1 MAALVFRVACKFLP
15 FKVDWTYG
23 ASGSVCPGRLLGF
36 NWPVRKRVRLGTESF
51 LKTENL
57 ISGVNV
63 EAWLGGGARD
73 GTGSPHTHIH
83 RFMWD
88 FRGATGPPAA

>member
-1 MAALVFRVACKFLP
+1 MAALVFRVACKFLL

-57 ISGVNV
+57 IGGVHVNSPSASV
-63 EAWLGGGARD
+63 GPSAFAESPRAAEA
-73 GTGSPHTHIH
+73 
-83 RFMWD
+83 
-88 FRGATGPPAA
+88 